1 MMTKR
6 YVEVIN
12 WSSNTIQWAITHLLT
27 HSRYPKLGFGSVSE
41 LLLYRL
47 DSLDSSVR
55 NALHFA
61 AVLGT
66 EFELVDAALA
76 YDEMYNIMDGERSKA
91 ALALQEALHVAVE
104 EGIIEESFAASGNND
119 EEEFDDT
126 INEAQASLCASLGN
140 ITFSLKGYR
149 RSHPAYSENRRYRFT
164 HDSWKTSILDG
175 ESVNLMIDSAAAS
188 TYV

>member
-1 MMTKR
+1 M
-6 YVEVIN
+6 
-12 WSSNTIQWAITHLLT
+12 
-27 HSRYPKLGFGSVSE
+27 
-41 LLLYRL
+41 
-47 DSLDSSVR
+47 R

>member
-1 MMTKR
+1 MHH
-6 YVEVIN
+6 
-12 WSSNTIQWAITHLLT
+12 HLLVCY
-27 HSRYPKLGFGSVSE
+27 SKLGFGSVSE

-47 DSLDSSVR
+47 DSLDLSVR
-55 NALHFA
+55 NALHLA

-76 YDEMYNIMDGERSKA
+76 YDEMYNVMDGERSRA

-104 EGIIEESFAASGNND
+104 EGIIEESFTSSGYDD

-140 ITFSLKGYR
+140 ITLSLKGYR

-175 ESVNLMIDSAAAS
+175 ESVNLVIGAPLAFAHITISMLYHVCSHAG
-188 TYV
+188 